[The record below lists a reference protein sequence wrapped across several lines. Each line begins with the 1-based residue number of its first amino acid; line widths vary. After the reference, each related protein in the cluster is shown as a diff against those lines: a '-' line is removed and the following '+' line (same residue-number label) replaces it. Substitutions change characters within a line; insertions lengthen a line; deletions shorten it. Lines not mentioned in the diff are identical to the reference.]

1 MARRT
6 VLEKFQSWC
15 ISKHHR
21 RTLTPGSFLRYSFR
35 KSGPELVAQMRFWK
49 NRKFPQGLKPRPFK
63 EISMQPGLVAILLL
77 ISMTCLQVAGQRKDG
92 HGQRPNSPGAA
103 GYSVLEP
110 ITSGNL
116 TIFPVT
122 AEINHETARF
132 ITLDEGVRA
141 GTVVVTEQGQVAG
154 MVRPGSVRPVRGA
167 EVNRLALY
175 NKSGRPLLLL
185 AGEIVT
191 GGKQD
196 RVIGADRIV
205 PSGPDAVD
213 LSVFCVEPGRWVG
226 SSNNFGSM
234 KSQMAQPSVRR
245 PAMAA
250 KNQAMVWDQVREK
263 AGRMSASVPMAPAL
277 AGTTS
282 YARVMAD
289 DAVQETVDRVAA
301 PITHDYEAVLR
312 HLKQKKAVGVVVAVN
327 GEVMWADI
335 FGSTELLEKY
345 WPKLVRSYAAE
356 AVTSGA
362 GKVLHPMVSA
372 NSAQQFIDELDGEK
386 EVAETNAGVFR
397 RAEIT
402 GDGYKVFTLTSLLPK
417 MNFEVHITKMNDHRE
432 TRARIQVR

>member
-6 VLEKFQSWC
+6 VREQFQSWC
-15 ISKHHR
+15 FSKYHGR
-21 RTLTPGSFLRYSFR
+21 ALTPGSLLRYIFR
-35 KSGPELVAQMRFWK
+35 DS
-49 NRKFPQGLKPRPFK
+49 
-63 EISMQPGLVAILLL
+63 GLVAILLL
-77 ISMTCLQVAGQRKDG
+77 ISMTCLQVAGQHKDG
-92 HGQRPNSPGAA
+92 HGQRSGSPAAA

-122 AEINHETARF
+122 ADTNHETAQF
-132 ITLDEGVRA
+132 ITLDEGIRA
-141 GTVVVTEQGQVAG
+141 GTVVVSEQGQTAG
-154 MVRPGSVRPVRGA
+154 MVRPGSTRRVGGGA

-196 RVIGADRIV
+196 RVIAADRII
-205 PSGPDAVD
+205 PPGPDAVD
-213 LSVFCVEPGRWVG
+213 LGVFCVEPGRWVG

-250 KNQAMVWDQVREK
+250 KSQAMVWAQVREK
-263 AGRMSASVPMAPAL
+263 SGRMSASVPMAPAA

-289 DAVQETVDRVAA
+289 ENVQERVDRVAA
-301 PITHDYEAVLR
+301 PITQDYEAVLR

-362 GKVLHPMVSA
+362 TKVSQSTVSA
-372 NSAQQFIDELDGEK
+372 KSAQQFIDALGGEK
-386 EVAETNAGVFR
+386 EVVETEAGVFS
-397 RAEIT
+397 RADVT
-402 GDGYKVFTLTSLLPK
+402 GDGYRVFTLTSLLPK
-417 MNFEVHITKMNDHRE
+417 MNFEVHITKMKDHQE
-432 TRARIQVR
+432 TKGRLDVHPPPRFRVE

>member
-1 MARRT
+1 
-6 VLEKFQSWC
+6 
-15 ISKHHR
+15 
-21 RTLTPGSFLRYSFR
+21 
-35 KSGPELVAQMRFWK
+35 
-49 NRKFPQGLKPRPFK
+49 
-63 EISMQPGLVAILLL
+63 L
-77 ISMTCLQVAGQRKDG
+77 ISITCLQGAGQRKDAA
-92 HGQRPNSPGAA
+92 GQRSNSAGA

-110 ITSGNL
+110 ISSGNL

-122 AEINHETARF
+122 ADSNYDTSRF

-141 GTVVVTEQGQVAG
+141 GTVVVTEQGQAVS
-154 MVRPGSVRPVRGA
+154 MVRPGSTLPARGGA

-196 RVIGADRIV
+196 RVIAADRIV
-205 PSGPDAVD
+205 PPGPEAVD
-213 LSVFCVEPGRWVG
+213 LGVFCVEPGRWV
-226 SSNNFGSM
+226 SSSSQFGSM

-250 KNQAMVWDQVREK
+250 KSQAMVWDQVREK
-263 AGRMSASVPMAPAL
+263 SGRMSASLPPASGSAL

-289 DAVQETVDRVAA
+289 DAVQERVDQVAA
-301 PITHDYEAVLR
+301 PITQDYEAVLR

-327 GEVMWADI
+327 GEIMWADV

-356 AVTSGA
+356 AVTSGS
-362 GKVLHPMVSA
+362 GKVTQPVVSA
-372 NSAQQFIDELDGEK
+372 KHAQQFIDELGGGK
-386 EVAETNAGVFR
+386 EVVETDAGLFR
-397 RAEIT
+397 RTDVT
-402 GDGYKVFTLTSLLPK
+402 GNGYRVFTLTSLIPK
-417 MNFEVHITKMNDHRE
+417 AHFEVHITKMRDSQETGRE
-432 TRARIQVR
+432 TKDRLNVPPYPRYRIQ

>member
-1 MARRT
+1 MAMRT
-6 VLEKFQSWC
+6 VLEQFQSWF

-21 RTLTPGSFLRYSFR
+21 RTLTPGSFLRYSFH
-35 KSGPELVAQMRFWK
+35 K
-49 NRKFPQGLKPRPFK
+49 
-63 EISMQPGLVAILLL
+63 PGLVAILLL
-77 ISMTCLQVAGQRKDG
+77 ISMTCLQAAGQRKDG
-92 HGQRPNSPGAA
+92 QGQRSYPPGAA

-154 MVRPGSVRPVRGA
+154 MVRPGSARPVRGGA

-263 AGRMSASVPMAPAL
+263 AGRMSASVPMAPAS

-282 YARVMAD
+282 YAKVMAD

-312 HLKQKKAVGVVVAVN
+312 RLKQKKAVGVVVAVN

-356 AVTSGA
+356 AVTTGV
-362 GKVLHPMVSA
+362 GKVSHPMVSA

-386 EVAETNAGVFR
+386 EVAETTAGVFR

-432 TRARIQVR
+432 IHARKQIR

>member
-15 ISKHHR
+15 ISKHHS
-21 RTLTPGSFLRYSFR
+21 RTLTPGSFPRYSFR
-35 KSGPELVAQMRFWK
+35 ESGPV
-49 NRKFPQGLKPRPFK
+49 
-63 EISMQPGLVAILLL
+63 VILLL

-92 HGQRPNSPGAA
+92 HGQRPNSPGAT

-122 AEINHETARF
+122 AETNHETSRF
-132 ITLDEGVRA
+132 LTLDEGVRA

-154 MVRPGSVRPVRGA
+154 MVRPGSVRPVRGGA

-213 LSVFCVEPGRWVG
+213 LGVFCVEPGRWVG

-362 GKVLHPMVSA
+362 GKVSHPMVSA

-432 TRARIQVR
+432 TRAGIQVR

>member
-6 VLEKFQSWC
+6 LLEHFQSWC
-15 ISKHHR
+15 ISKHHC
-21 RTLTPGSFLRYSFR
+21 RTLTPGSFLRHSFR
-35 KSGPELVAQMRFWK
+35 ES
-49 NRKFPQGLKPRPFK
+49 
-63 EISMQPGLVAILLL
+63 GLVAILLL

-92 HGQRPNSPGAA
+92 HGQRSYSPGAA
-103 GYSVLEP
+103 DYSVLEP

-122 AEINHETARF
+122 AEINHETSRF

-154 MVRPGSVRPVRGA
+154 MVRPGSVRPVRGAA

-205 PSGPDAVD
+205 PSGPDAID
-213 LSVFCVEPGRWVG
+213 LGVFCVEPGRWVG

-263 AGRMSASVPMAPAL
+263 AGRMSASVPTAPAL

-282 YARVMAD
+282 YAKVMAD

-301 PITHDYEAVLR
+301 PITHNYEAVLR

-356 AVTSGA
+356 AVTSNA
-362 GKVLHPMVSA
+362 GKVSHPMVSA
-372 NSAQQFIDELDGEK
+372 NSAQQFIDELGGEK

-402 GDGYKVFTLTSLLPK
+402 SDGYKVFTLTSLLPK

>member
-1 MARRT
+1 
-6 VLEKFQSWC
+6 
-15 ISKHHR
+15 
-21 RTLTPGSFLRYSFR
+21 
-35 KSGPELVAQMRFWK
+35 
-49 NRKFPQGLKPRPFK
+49 
-63 EISMQPGLVAILLL
+63 
-77 ISMTCLQVAGQRKDG
+77 
-92 HGQRPNSPGAA
+92 
-103 GYSVLEP
+103 
-110 ITSGNL
+110 
-116 TIFPVT
+116 
-122 AEINHETARF
+122 
-132 ITLDEGVRA
+132 
-141 GTVVVTEQGQVAG
+141 
-154 MVRPGSVRPVRGA
+154 
-167 EVNRLALY
+167 
-175 NKSGRPLLLL
+175 
-185 AGEIVT
+185 
-191 GGKQD
+191 
-196 RVIGADRIV
+196 
-205 PSGPDAVD
+205 
-213 LSVFCVEPGRWVG
+213 
-226 SSNNFGSM
+226 
-234 KSQMAQPSVRR
+234 
-245 PAMAA
+245 MAA

-312 HLKQKKAVGVVVAVN
+312 RLKQKKAVGVVVAVN

-335 FGSTELLEKY
+335 FGSTELLERY

-362 GKVLHPMVSA
+362 GKVSHSMVSV

>member
-1 MARRT
+1 
-6 VLEKFQSWC
+6 
-15 ISKHHR
+15 
-21 RTLTPGSFLRYSFR
+21 
-35 KSGPELVAQMRFWK
+35 
-49 NRKFPQGLKPRPFK
+49 
-63 EISMQPGLVAILLL
+63 MQRGLVAILLL
-77 ISMTCLQVAGQRKDG
+77 ISVTCLQVAGQRKDG
-92 HGQRPNSPGAA
+92 HGSSSNLPGA
-103 GYSVLEP
+103 GYGVLEP

-122 AEINHETARF
+122 AGTNYETARF

-141 GTVVVTEQGQVAG
+141 GTVVVTEQGQMIG
-154 MVRPGSVRPVRGA
+154 MVRPGSRLPVRGSA

-205 PSGPDAVD
+205 PSSPEAID
-213 LSVFCVEPGRWVG
+213 LGVFCVEPGRWVG

-250 KNQAMVWDQVREK
+250 KSQAMVWDQVREK
-263 AGRMSASVPMAPAL
+263 AGRMSASVPMASASAL
-277 AGTTS
+277 GGTTS

-301 PITHDYEAVLR
+301 PITQDYEAVLR

-356 AVTSGA
+356 AVTSGSSK
-362 GKVLHPMVSA
+362 GSHPMVSA
-372 NSAQQFIDELDGEK
+372 NSAQQFVDELGGEK
-386 EVAETNAGVFR
+386 EVAETDAGVFR

-402 GDGYKVFTLTSLLPK
+402 GDGYRVFTLTSLLPK
-417 MNFEVHITKMNDHRE
+417 MNFEVHITKMKDSRE
-432 TRARIQVR
+432 VRARIQVR